1 MSNRRKLYLA
11 KLARALTKPRL
22 PAAERAT
29 LRIRACCPS
38 AQGQPHLDGCPFAA
52 DPAEE
57 Q

>member
-1 MSNRRKLYLA
+1 MSNRRKLNLA